1 MADSAATCF
10 VHPATLQGAPD
21 RVALPPDYGDINW
34 GQSLILLIYRVS
46 PKKGYQVSH
55 KFHLSGGSLLNVTW
69 MTRVFLCGFL
79 SVIMSLKMLYLYL
92 SGIIDKLSYIGLKRP
107 HARQHWFSVETYSIL
122 VGMFISHK
130 IVMMDTLF
138 ESLVHVLQMTLFYF
152 LTQLFVSLPLLSVRH

>member
-1 MADSAATCF
+1 
-10 VHPATLQGAPD
+10 
-21 RVALPPDYGDINW
+21 
-34 GQSLILLIYRVS
+34 
-46 PKKGYQVSH
+46 
-55 KFHLSGGSLLNVTW
+55 

-92 SGIIDKLSYIGLKRP
+92 SGIIDKLLYIGLKRP
-107 HARQHWFSVETYSIL
+107 HARQQRFSVETYSIL

-152 LTQLFVSLPLLSVRH
+152 LTQLFVSLPLLSVPH

>member
-1 MADSAATCF
+1 
-10 VHPATLQGAPD
+10 
-21 RVALPPDYGDINW
+21 
-34 GQSLILLIYRVS
+34 
-46 PKKGYQVSH
+46 
-55 KFHLSGGSLLNVTW
+55 

-92 SGIIDKLSYIGLKRP
+92 SGIIDKLLYIGLKRP

-152 LTQLFVSLPLLSVRH
+152 LTQLFVCLP